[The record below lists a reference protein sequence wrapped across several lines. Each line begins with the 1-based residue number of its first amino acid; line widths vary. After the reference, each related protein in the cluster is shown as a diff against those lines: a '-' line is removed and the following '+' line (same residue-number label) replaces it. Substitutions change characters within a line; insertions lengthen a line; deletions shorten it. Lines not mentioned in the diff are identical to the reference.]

1 MSKDFVH
8 LHLHTHYSLL
18 DGAIKIPEL
27 AQKAVEYGYK
37 AVGMTDHGNIFGAV
51 QFYQEMK
58 KVGIKPI
65 IGMEAY
71 FTANRFEKKGEGSD
85 DILSDKNYHLILHAK
100 DKTGFKN
107 LMKLSSL
114 AYTEGFYYKPRID
127 WELLEKYHEG
137 LICQT
142 ACLKGFVP
150 HLLSQGKFD
159 EAYEQAKRLKD
170 IFGDDLYFE
179 IQINGLEE
187 QEIANKGIIELAKK
201 LGVKIVATND
211 SHYLNPEDQ
220 KAHDVIK
227 ALQMKL
233 TLKQL
238 KEKGRA
244 FKVGGLHFT
253 RPEEMYEKFKGYE
266 EALKNTMEIAE
277 KCNVEIETADTR
289 GYLFPKYQ
297 IPGLDRE
304 ATEEEKAQY
313 FEKLA
318 WEGLEKRLS
327 EKKDLP
333 KEKLEEYR
341 ERLKYEIDVI
351 KQMGFP
357 EYFLIV
363 QDFINHAK
371 QNGIPVGPGRGCLFP
386 DADVYLA
393 DGSTVKIKD
402 VKVGQFVIT
411 HRGNILPVINKF
423 VYDIKEVVTKL
434 KVGSEELILTSDH
447 KVWAIQ
453 SEKCTVNSEKQ
464 SDVICKP
471 TCGRYCSTK
480 PYLKYSLKWIEAGKL
495 KAGDFVVFPR
505 VKSKEKEIIF
515 DLLDFVKDK
524 SYLKADDKYIWY
536 EGRTSKKIPRFI
548 AFDKSLAKL
557 LGYYISEG
565 WSRLGYR
572 ENAVGFGFHKDE
584 IEYAKEVQKLLKEI
598 FHLDSKIFFHKTRK
612 SIQVVGYSRIV
623 AEFLSALAGKG
634 ANNKKIHPII
644 VEFGKDEYV
653 KTLIA
658 YMFRV
663 DGHNGRENKTV
674 SIKYSTI
681 SYTLATQLKF
691 LLARFGYYAS
701 IHKRQSKKKN
711 WNTEY
716 SVKLS
721 GKQLLNWNKDF
732 KEFQIYIPEQKF
744 FRNDSFFVDEEYIY
758 VKIKSVEKK
767 LYKGKVY
774 DISVP
779 FDTSFVSNGFAV
791 HNSAAGSLVAYT
803 LGITDV
809 DPLQHGLI
817 FERFLNPDRI
827 SMPDIDVDF
836 CMENRP
842 KIIEY
847 VKQKYGEES
856 VAQIIT
862 YNFMK
867 SKMVIRDVARVLGFS
882 YSEADKIAKM
892 ILPGPVQGS
901 TLTIEENL
909 EANPEFRKLYET
921 DERVRELIDLAK
933 KLEGMARHTGIH
945 AAGVVI
951 APGPLDEYVPVYVD
965 KDGTKA
971 TQFDMVTLEMLG
983 LVKMDFLG
991 LKTLTELD
999 YMKKL
1004 IKERHGKEIDFLKL
1018 PIDDKNVYKL
1028 LQSGKTTGVFQLESK
1043 GMQNLLTRLKPDK
1056 FDEIIAILAL
1066 FRPGPL
1072 MSGMV
1077 DDFIDRKHGRKPVE
1091 YPFEE
1096 VKEILEE
1103 TYGLCLTGDTLI
1115 TMADGSKKT
1124 IKEIVDN
1131 NLVGEEVLTLDL
1143 KTNRLVKGTITH
1155 CFDNGVKDVYKIT
1168 LQNGLEIE
1176 ATADHKF
1183 LTPFGWKEVKD
1194 LQLDKD
1200 LLAIPVNIPKVKTF
1214 CSENGI
1220 SQREFSRKTGVQR
1233 SNLFL
1238 SNHNFVKTKVVEKI
1252 AEYTYDE
1259 ELLKL
1264 LDGDIG
1270 FLPIKN
1276 IEYTGKKHVYD
1287 IEVKG
1292 THNFIANDIIS
1303 HNCIYQEQIMFMANI
1318 LSGFTMAEADTLRK
1332 AIGKKKADVMAKMKD
1347 RFINGA
1353 VERGFSKEKITKLWE
1368 DIEKFASYS
1377 FNKSHSTAYAYLT
1390 YWTAYIKTYYLEEFF
1405 AVKLSTEGNDDK
1417 FLNLL
1422 LDMEDFGIKLLPP
1435 DVNKS
1440 KAEFSIEDKGK
1451 IRFGLARIKNVGEQ
1465 SAEEIVKERNK
1476 NGLYKDIFDI
1486 AERLDSKKLN
1496 KRVLEALIKAG
1507 AFDFSGVDRGVMLAS
1522 VDKAIS
1528 SGQKA
1533 REQKTSGQN
1542 SLFGLMET
1550 HVEPVAVYEKAEPL
1564 PEKTKL
1570 EYEKEVLGFYIS
1582 GHPLKA
1588 YEKELKGYVVKI
1600 NKLLDRKSGDRVRI
1614 AGVISS
1620 IKRKKTRSGNTMAIL
1635 NIQDET
1641 GFIDVRAFTDKME
1654 DTSFLEENRLVIVEG
1669 TLEINEEQETVS
1681 MNASDIQPI
1690 ESINRQVRAV
1700 RFRLPKEKAI
1710 NGVAVK
1716 LKEICEKHR
1725 GDKEVIIEVYEKG
1738 KFFAEIAAHS
1748 DFYVDINDDFKQD
1761 ISKILEP
1768 HEYTFE

>member
-58 KVGIKPI
+58 KAGIKPI

-71 FTANRFEKKGEGSD
+71 FTSNRFEKKGEGSD

-150 HLLSQGKFD
+150 HLLAQGKFD
-159 EAYEQAKRLKD
+159 EAYQQAKRLKD
-170 IFGDDLYFE
+170 IFGEDLYFE
-179 IQINGLEE
+179 IQINGLPE
-187 QEIANKGIIELAKK
+187 QEDANKGIIELAKK

-220 KAHDVIK
+220 KAHDIIK

-266 EALKNTMEIAE
+266 EALRNTVEIAE

-289 GYLFPKYQ
+289 GYLFPKYR
-297 IPGLDRE
+297 IPGLNRE

-327 EKKDLP
+327 EKKNLT
-333 KEKLEEYR
+333 KQQIEEYR
-341 ERLKYEIDVI
+341 GRLRYEINVI

-371 QNGIPVGPGRGCLFP
+371 KSGIPVGPGRGCVLP
-386 DADVYLA
+386 DTKVLLS
-393 DGSTVKIKD
+393 DGSQVEVKDI
-402 VKVGQFVIT
+402 KVGQFIIS
-411 HRGNILPVINKF
+411 HNGNILPVINKF
-423 VYDIKEVVTKL
+423 VYDVEEEIVSL
-434 KVGSEELILTSDH
+434 KVGSDTLYLTSDH
-447 KVWAIQ
+447 KIYAVRSERCTVK
-453 SEKCTVNSEKQ
+453 SEKTASV
-464 SDVICKP
+464 CKP
-471 TCGRYCSTK
+471 TCNRYCSTK
-480 PYLKYSLKWIEAGKL
+480 LFERYELEWIEAGKL
-495 KAGDFVVFPR
+495 KAGDFVVYPR
-505 VKSKEKEIIF
+505 VKSKNEEIVF
-515 DLLDFVKDK
+515 DILDFIQDK
-524 SYLKADDKYIWY
+524 KHLRFDEKYIWY
-536 EGRTSKKIPRFI
+536 EIGSNKLQTKKIPRYI
-548 AFDKSLAKL
+548 PFDTDFAKL
-557 LGYYISEG
+557 LGFYISEG
-565 WSRLGYR
+565 WSRLGER
-572 ENAVGFGFHKDE
+572 ESAVGFGFHKNE
-584 IEYAKEVQKLLKEI
+584 IEYAQEVQKLLKRIFEI
-598 FHLDSKIFFHKTRK
+598 DSKIVFHKTRN
-612 SIQVVGYSRIV
+612 SLQVVAYSRV
-623 AEFLSALAGKG
+623 VGEFLSSLCGKG
-634 ANNKKIHPII
+634 ANNKKIPSVII
-644 VEFGKDEYV
+644 EKGKDEYV
-653 KTLIA
+653 KILIA
-658 YMFRV
+658 YLFKG
-663 DGHNGRENKTV
+663 DGHNGKSNKTI
-674 SIKYSTI
+674 SIKYSST
-681 SYTLATQLKF
+681 SYTLASQIKF

-701 IHKRQSKKKN
+701 IHTRKKQKSN
-711 WNTEY
+711 WHDEY

-721 GKQLLNWNKDF
+721 GKQLLNWNDDFKDF
-732 KEFQIYIPEQKF
+732 PIHIPEQRF
-744 FRNDSFFVDEEYIY
+744 FRNDSFYVDEKYIY
-758 VKIKSVEKK
+758 IKIKETRKHK
-767 LYKGKVY
+767 YKGKVY
-774 DISVP
+774 DITVP
-779 FDTSFVSNGFAV
+779 SDTSYVANNFAI

-847 VKQKYGEES
+847 VKQKYGEQS

-882 YSEADKIAKM
+882 YAEADKIAKM

-921 DERVRELIDLAK
+921 DERVKELIDLAK

-971 TQFDMVTLEMLG
+971 TQFDMNTLEMLG

-1004 IKERHGKEIDFLKL
+1004 VKERHGVDIDFLKL
-1018 PIDDKNVYKL
+1018 PIDDPNVYRL

-1096 VKEILEE
+1096 VKDILEE
-1103 TYGLCLTGDTLI
+1103 TYG
-1115 TMADGSKKT
+1115 
-1124 IKEIVDN
+1124 
-1131 NLVGEEVLTLDL
+1131 
-1143 KTNRLVKGTITH
+1143 
-1155 CFDNGVKDVYKIT
+1155 
-1168 LQNGLEIE
+1168 
-1176 ATADHKF
+1176 
-1183 LTPFGWKEVKD
+1183 
-1194 LQLDKD
+1194 
-1200 LLAIPVNIPKVKTF
+1200 
-1214 CSENGI
+1214 
-1220 SQREFSRKTGVQR
+1220 
-1233 SNLFL
+1233 
-1238 SNHNFVKTKVVEKI
+1238 
-1252 AEYTYDE
+1252 
-1259 ELLKL
+1259 
-1264 LDGDIG
+1264 
-1270 FLPIKN
+1270 
-1276 IEYTGKKHVYD
+1276 
-1287 IEVKG
+1287 
-1292 THNFIANDIIS
+1292 IIS
-1303 HNCIYQEQIMFMANI
+1303 YQEQIMFIANR
-1318 LSGFTMAEADTLRK
+1318 LAGFTMAEADTLRK
-1332 AIGKKKADVMAKMKD
+1332 AIGKKKADLMAKMKD
-1347 RFINGA
+1347 RFISGA
-1353 VERGFSKEKITKLWE
+1353 VERGFDKQKIIKLWE

-1390 YWTAYIKTYYLEEFF
+1390 YWTAYIKTYYPEEFF

-1422 LDMEDFGIKLLPP
+1422 LDMEDFGIELLPP
-1435 DVNKS
+1435 DVNRS
-1440 KAEFSIEDKGK
+1440 KAQFSIEEKGK

-1465 SAEEIVKERNK
+1465 SAKDIVTEREK
-1476 NGLYKDIFDI
+1476 NGQYRDIFDI

-1507 AFDFSGVDRGVMLAS
+1507 AFDFSGVDRGIMLAS
-1522 VDKAIS
+1522 ADKALS

-1533 REQKTSGQN
+1533 REQKASGQN
-1542 SLFGLMET
+1542 SLLGLIEAT
-1550 HVEPVAVYEKAEPL
+1550 GTQPVVSYEKAKPL
-1564 PEKTKL
+1564 PEKEKL
-1570 EYEKEVLGFYIS
+1570 SFEKEVLGFYIS
-1582 GHPLKA
+1582 GHPLRA
-1588 YEKELKGYVVKI
+1588 YEKELKGYTTKI
-1600 NKLLDRKSGDRVRI
+1600 NRLIERKTGDRVRI
-1614 AGVISS
+1614 AGVISDM
-1620 IKRKKTRSGNTMAIL
+1620 KRKKTRSGSTMAIL
-1635 NIQDET
+1635 TVQDET
-1641 GFIDVRAFTDKME
+1641 GIIDVRAFTDKME
-1654 DTSFLEENRLVIVEG
+1654 DSSFLEENRIVVIEG
-1669 TLEINEEQETVS
+1669 TVEINEEQERVS
-1681 MNASDIQPI
+1681 MNALDITPI
-1690 ESINRQVRAV
+1690 ENINRHVNTV
-1700 RFRLPKEKAI
+1700 RFILSKEKAL
-1710 NGVAVK
+1710 NGIATRI
-1716 LKEICEKHR
+1716 KEICEKYR
-1725 GDKEVIIEVYEKG
+1725 GDKDVIIEIYEPG
-1738 KFFAEIAAHS
+1738 KFRCEIAANSSYSVSIS
-1748 DFYVDINDDFKQD
+1748 DEFKQE
-1761 ISKILEP
+1761 ISKILSPEEF
-1768 HEYTFE
+1768 HFE

>member
-18 DGAIKIPEL
+18 DGAIKIPDL
-27 AQKAVEYGYK
+27 AKKAVEYGYK

-58 KVGIKPI
+58 KAGIKPI

-71 FTANRFEKKGEGSD
+71 FTSNRFEKKGKGSD
-85 DILSDKNYHLILHAK
+85 DILSDRNYHLILHAK

-150 HLLSQGKFD
+150 QLLSQGKFD
-159 EAYEQAKRLKD
+159 EAYQQAKRLKD

-179 IQINGLEE
+179 IQINGLPE
-187 QEIANKGIIELAKK
+187 QEEANKGILELGEK

-220 KAHDVIK
+220 KAHDIIK

-253 RPEEMYEKFKGYE
+253 TPEEMYEKFKGYE
-266 EALKNTMEIAE
+266 FALKNTVEIAE
-277 KCNVEIETADTR
+277 KCNVEIETAETR
-289 GYLFPKYQ
+289 GYLFPKFH

-327 EKKDLP
+327 EKKNLS
-333 KEKLEEYR
+333 KQQLNSYR
-341 ERLKYEIDVI
+341 ERLKYEINVI

-371 QNGIPVGPGRGCLFP
+371 KSGIPVGPGRGCVLP
-386 DADVYLA
+386 DTKVLLS
-393 DGSTVKIKD
+393 DGSTVEIKD
-402 VKVGQFVIT
+402 IKIGSFVISHT
-411 HRGNILPVINKF
+411 GKVLPVINKF
-423 VYDIKEVVTKL
+423 VYDVEEEIINL
-434 KVGSEELILTSDH
+434 KVGTDNLYLTSDH

-453 SEKCTVNSEKQ
+453 SEKCTVNNEKIA
-464 SDVICKP
+464 SVICKP
-471 TCGRYCSTK
+471 SCVRYCSTK
-480 PYLKYSLKWIEAGKL
+480 PFESYQLKWIEAGKL
-495 KAGDFVVFPR
+495 KAGDFVVYPR
-505 VKSKEKEIIF
+505 VRSKNREIIF
-515 DLLDFVKDK
+515 DILDFVEKK
-524 SYLKADDKYIWY
+524 EYLRFDDKYVWY
-536 EGRTSKKIPRFI
+536 EIGSNKLKTKKIPRYI
-548 AFDKSLAKL
+548 PFDKDFAKL

-565 WSRLGYR
+565 WSRLGER

-584 IEYAKEVQKLLKEI
+584 RDYAKEVQKLLKRVFEI
-598 FHLDSKIFFHKTRK
+598 DSTIINHKTRN
-612 SIQVVGYSRIV
+612 SLQVIAYSRLV
-623 AEFLSALAGKG
+623 GEFLSSLCCKG
-634 ANNKKIHPII
+634 ANNKRVPFEI
-644 VEFGKDEYV
+644 VENGKDELV
-653 KTLIA
+653 KLLIA
-658 YMFRV
+658 YMFRG
-663 DGHNGRENKTV
+663 DGYNGRSNKTV
-674 SIKYSTI
+674 SIKYSTT
-681 SYTLATQLKF
+681 SYTLASQLKF
-691 LLARFGYYAS
+691 LLARFGYHAS
-701 IHKRQSKKKN
+701 IHKRKKPIEN
-711 WNTEY
+711 WHEEY

-721 GKQLLNWNKDF
+721 GKQLLNWNNDF
-732 KEFQIYIPEQKF
+732 PDFRIKIPAQKF
-744 FRNDSFFVDEEYIY
+744 FRNDSFYTDEDYIY
-758 VKIKSVEKK
+758 IKIKEVKK
-767 LYKGKVY
+767 IQYKGKVY
-774 DISVP
+774 DITVP
-779 FDTSFVSNGFAV
+779 VDTSYVANNIAI

-836 CMENRP
+836 CMENRG
-842 KIIEY
+842 KIIDY
-847 VKQKYGEES
+847 VKNKYGEES

-867 SKMVIRDVARVLGFS
+867 SKMVLRDVARVLGFS
-882 YSEADKIAKM
+882 YSEADRIAKM
-892 ILPGPVQGS
+892 ILPGPIQGS

-921 DERVRELIDLAK
+921 DQRIKELIDLAK

-971 TQFDMVTLEMLG
+971 TQFDMNTLEMLG

-1004 IKERHGKEIDFLKL
+1004 VKERHGKDIDFLKL

-1043 GMQNLLTRLKPDK
+1043 GMQNLLTRLKPNK

-1096 VKEILEE
+1096 VREILEE
-1103 TYGLCLTGDTLI
+1103 TYGL
-1115 TMADGSKKT
+1115 
-1124 IKEIVDN
+1124 
-1131 NLVGEEVLTLDL
+1131 
-1143 KTNRLVKGTITH
+1143 
-1155 CFDNGVKDVYKIT
+1155 
-1168 LQNGLEIE
+1168 
-1176 ATADHKF
+1176 
-1183 LTPFGWKEVKD
+1183 
-1194 LQLDKD
+1194 
-1200 LLAIPVNIPKVKTF
+1200 
-1214 CSENGI
+1214 
-1220 SQREFSRKTGVQR
+1220 
-1233 SNLFL
+1233 
-1238 SNHNFVKTKVVEKI
+1238 VV
-1252 AEYTYDE
+1252 
-1259 ELLKL
+1259 
-1264 LDGDIG
+1264 
-1270 FLPIKN
+1270 
-1276 IEYTGKKHVYD
+1276 
-1287 IEVKG
+1287 
-1292 THNFIANDIIS
+1292 
-1303 HNCIYQEQIMFMANI
+1303 YQEQIMFIANI
-1318 LSGFTMAEADTLRK
+1318 LSGFSMAEADTLRK

-1347 RFINGA
+1347 RFISGA
-1353 VERGFSKEKITKLWE
+1353 VERGFDKQKVQKLWD

-1390 YWTAYIKTYYLEEFF
+1390 YWTAYIKTYYPEEFF

-1422 LDMEDFGIKLLPP
+1422 LDMEDFGIQLLPP
-1435 DVNKS
+1435 DVNRS
-1440 KAEFSIEDKGK
+1440 KAQFSIEEKGK
-1451 IRFGLARIKNVGEQ
+1451 IRFGLSRIKNVGDQ
-1465 SAEEIVKERNK
+1465 SAKDIVLERERN
-1476 NGLYKDIFDI
+1476 GEFKDIFDI

-1507 AFDFSGVDRGVMLAS
+1507 AFDFSGVDRGVMLAT
-1522 VDKAIS
+1522 VDKALS
-1528 SGQKA
+1528 AGQKS
-1533 REQKTSGQN
+1533 REQKASGQN
-1542 SLFGLMET
+1542 SLLGLLENQD
-1550 HVEPVAVYEKAEPL
+1550 VRPLVGYEKTEQI
-1564 PEKTKL
+1564 PEKKKL
-1570 EYEKEVLGFYIS
+1570 DFEKEVLGFYLS

-1588 YEKELKGYVVKI
+1588 YEKELKNYVTKI
-1600 NKLLDRKSGDRVRI
+1600 NKLIERKSGTKVRI
-1614 AGVISS
+1614 AGVISD
-1620 IKRKKTRSGNTMAIL
+1620 IKRKKTRSGSTMAIL
-1635 NIQDET
+1635 TVQDET
-1641 GFIDVRAFTDKME
+1641 GIIDVRAFLDKME
-1654 DTSFLEENRLVIVEG
+1654 DSSFLSEDRIVVIEG
-1669 TLEINEEQETVS
+1669 SLEISEDQERVS
-1681 MNASDIQPI
+1681 MNANEITPI
-1690 ESINRQVRAV
+1690 ETINKNVNAV
-1700 RFRLPKEKAI
+1700 RFILTKDKAM
-1710 NGVAVK
+1710 NGVAQK
-1716 LKEICEKHR
+1716 IKELCQKHR
-1725 GDKEVIIEVYEKG
+1725 GEKDVIIEIYEPG
-1738 KFFAEIAAHS
+1738 KFRCEIAAS
-1748 DFYVDINDDFKQD
+1748 SSYSVNITDDFKQE
-1761 ISKILEP
+1761 ISKILLPEEF
-1768 HEYTFE
+1768 HFE

>member
-1 MSKDFVH
+1 MPAQQNEVRKMSKDFVH

-18 DGAIKIPEL
+18 DGAIKIPDL

-71 FTANRFEKKGEGSD
+71 FTSNRFEKKGKGSD
-85 DILSDKNYHLILHAK
+85 DILSDRNYHLILHAK

-150 HLLSQGKFD
+150 QLLSQGKFD

-179 IQINGLEE
+179 IQINGLPE
-187 QEIANKGIIELAKK
+187 QEEANKGIIKLAEK

-220 KAHDVIK
+220 KAHDIIK

-253 RPEEMYEKFKGYE
+253 TPEEMYQKFKGYE
-266 EALKNTMEIAE
+266 FALKNTVEIAE
-277 KCNVEIETADTR
+277 KCNVEIETAETR
-289 GYLFPKYQ
+289 GYLFPKFQ

-304 ATEEEKAQY
+304 ATEEEKAKY

-327 EKKDLP
+327 EKKNLS
-333 KEKLEEYR
+333 KQELNNYR

-371 QNGIPVGPGRGCLFP
+371 KSGIPVGPGRG
-386 DADVYLA
+386 
-393 DGSTVKIKD
+393 
-402 VKVGQFVIT
+402 
-411 HRGNILPVINKF
+411 
-423 VYDIKEVVTKL
+423 
-434 KVGSEELILTSDH
+434 
-447 KVWAIQ
+447 
-453 SEKCTVNSEKQ
+453 
-464 SDVICKP
+464 
-471 TCGRYCSTK
+471 
-480 PYLKYSLKWIEAGKL
+480 
-495 KAGDFVVFPR
+495 
-505 VKSKEKEIIF
+505 
-515 DLLDFVKDK
+515 
-524 SYLKADDKYIWY
+524 
-536 EGRTSKKIPRFI
+536 
-548 AFDKSLAKL
+548 
-557 LGYYISEG
+557 
-565 WSRLGYR
+565 
-572 ENAVGFGFHKDE
+572 
-584 IEYAKEVQKLLKEI
+584 
-598 FHLDSKIFFHKTRK
+598 
-612 SIQVVGYSRIV
+612 
-623 AEFLSALAGKG
+623 
-634 ANNKKIHPII
+634 
-644 VEFGKDEYV
+644 
-653 KTLIA
+653 
-658 YMFRV
+658 
-663 DGHNGRENKTV
+663 
-674 SIKYSTI
+674 
-681 SYTLATQLKF
+681 
-691 LLARFGYYAS
+691 
-701 IHKRQSKKKN
+701 
-711 WNTEY
+711 
-716 SVKLS
+716 
-721 GKQLLNWNKDF
+721 
-732 KEFQIYIPEQKF
+732 
-744 FRNDSFFVDEEYIY
+744 
-758 VKIKSVEKK
+758 
-767 LYKGKVY
+767 
-774 DISVP
+774 
-779 FDTSFVSNGFAV
+779 
-791 HNSAAGSLVAYT
+791 SAAGSLVAYT

-842 KIIEY
+842 KVIEY
-847 VKQKYGEES
+847 VKNKYGENA

-867 SKMVIRDVARVLGFS
+867 SKMVLRDVARVLGFS

-901 TLTIEENL
+901 TLSIEENL

-921 DERVRELIDLAK
+921 DQRVKELIDLAK

-951 APGPLDEYVPVYVD
+951 APGALDDYVPVYVD

-971 TQFDMVTLEMLG
+971 TQFDMNTLEMLG

-999 YMKKL
+999 YMRKL
-1004 IKERHGKEIDFLKL
+1004 VRERHGKDIDFLKL

-1043 GMQNLLTRLKPDK
+1043 GMQNLLTRLKPTK

-1096 VKEILEE
+1096 VREILEE
-1103 TYGLCLTGDTLI
+1103 TYGL
-1115 TMADGSKKT
+1115 
-1124 IKEIVDN
+1124 V
-1131 NLVGEEVLTLDL
+1131 
-1143 KTNRLVKGTITH
+1143 
-1155 CFDNGVKDVYKIT
+1155 
-1168 LQNGLEIE
+1168 
-1176 ATADHKF
+1176 
-1183 LTPFGWKEVKD
+1183 
-1194 LQLDKD
+1194 
-1200 LLAIPVNIPKVKTF
+1200 
-1214 CSENGI
+1214 
-1220 SQREFSRKTGVQR
+1220 
-1233 SNLFL
+1233 
-1238 SNHNFVKTKVVEKI
+1238 
-1252 AEYTYDE
+1252 
-1259 ELLKL
+1259 
-1264 LDGDIG
+1264 
-1270 FLPIKN
+1270 
-1276 IEYTGKKHVYD
+1276 
-1287 IEVKG
+1287 
-1292 THNFIANDIIS
+1292 
-1303 HNCIYQEQIMFMANI
+1303 IYQEQIMFIANI
-1318 LSGFTMAEADTLRK
+1318 LSGFSMAEADTLRK

-1347 RFINGA
+1347 RFISGA
-1353 VERGFSKEKITKLWE
+1353 VKRGFDRQKVQKLWD

-1390 YWTAYIKTYYLEEFF
+1390 YWTAYIKTYYPEEFF

-1422 LDMEDFGIKLLPP
+1422 LDMEDFGIELLPP
-1435 DVNKS
+1435 DVNRS

-1451 IRFGLARIKNVGEQ
+1451 IRFGLARIKNVGDQ
-1465 SAEEIVKERNK
+1465 SAKDIVSEREK
-1476 NGLYKDIFDI
+1476 NGNFRDIFDI

-1507 AFDFSGVDRGVMLAS
+1507 AFDFSGVDRGIMLAT
-1522 VDKAIS
+1522 VDKALS
-1528 SGQKA
+1528 AGQKS
-1533 REQKTSGQN
+1533 REHRALGQN
-1542 SLFGLMET
+1542 SLLGLLENKDMK
-1550 HVEPVAVYEKAEPL
+1550 PVVGYEKAEVL
-1564 PEKTKL
+1564 PEKKKL
-1570 EYEKEVLGFYIS
+1570 DFEKEVLGFYLS

-1588 YEKELKGYVVKI
+1588 YEKELRNYVTKI
-1600 NKLLDRKSGDRVRI
+1600 NKLIEKKTGDKVRI
-1614 AGVISS
+1614 AGVISD
-1620 IKRKKTRSGNTMAIL
+1620 IKRKKTRSGSTMAVL
-1635 NIQDET
+1635 TVQDET
-1641 GFIDVRAFTDKME
+1641 GIIDVRAFTDKME
-1654 DTSFLEENRLVIVEG
+1654 DSSFLTEDKIVIIEG
-1669 TLEINEEQETVS
+1669 TLEINEEQERVS
-1681 MNASDIQPI
+1681 MNATDITPI
-1690 ESINRQVRAV
+1690 EAVNKNVNAV
-1700 RFRLPKEKAI
+1700 RFILTKEKAL
-1710 NGVAVK
+1710 NGVAQK
-1716 LKEICEKHR
+1716 IKELCQKHKGEK
-1725 GDKEVIIEVYEKG
+1725 DVIIEIYEPG
-1738 KFFAEIAAHS
+1738 RFRCEIAAS
-1748 DFYVDINDDFKQD
+1748 SSYSVAITDEFKQE
-1761 ISKILEP
+1761 ISKILSPEEF
-1768 HEYTFE
+1768 HFE

>member
-1 MSKDFVH
+1 MSRDFVH

-71 FTANRFEKKGEGSD
+71 FTSNRFEKKGEGSD

-127 WELLEKYHEG
+127 WELLERYHEG

-150 HLLSQGKFD
+150 HLLAQGKFD
-159 EAYEQAKRLKD
+159 EAYQQAKRLKD
-170 IFGDDLYFE
+170 IFGEDLYFE
-179 IQINGLEE
+179 IQINGLPE
-187 QEIANKGIIELAKK
+187 QEEANKGIIELAKK

-266 EALKNTMEIAE
+266 EALKNTVEIAE

-297 IPGLDRE
+297 IPGLERE
-304 ATEEEKAQY
+304 ATQEEKAEY

-327 EKKDLP
+327 EKKELS
-333 KEKLEEYR
+333 KKQIEEYK
-341 ERLKYEIDVI
+341 ERLRYEIDVI

-371 QNGIPVGPGRGCLFP
+371 KNGIPVGPGRG
-386 DADVYLA
+386 
-393 DGSTVKIKD
+393 
-402 VKVGQFVIT
+402 
-411 HRGNILPVINKF
+411 
-423 VYDIKEVVTKL
+423 
-434 KVGSEELILTSDH
+434 
-447 KVWAIQ
+447 
-453 SEKCTVNSEKQ
+453 
-464 SDVICKP
+464 
-471 TCGRYCSTK
+471 
-480 PYLKYSLKWIEAGKL
+480 
-495 KAGDFVVFPR
+495 
-505 VKSKEKEIIF
+505 
-515 DLLDFVKDK
+515 
-524 SYLKADDKYIWY
+524 
-536 EGRTSKKIPRFI
+536 
-548 AFDKSLAKL
+548 
-557 LGYYISEG
+557 
-565 WSRLGYR
+565 
-572 ENAVGFGFHKDE
+572 
-584 IEYAKEVQKLLKEI
+584 
-598 FHLDSKIFFHKTRK
+598 
-612 SIQVVGYSRIV
+612 
-623 AEFLSALAGKG
+623 
-634 ANNKKIHPII
+634 
-644 VEFGKDEYV
+644 
-653 KTLIA
+653 
-658 YMFRV
+658 
-663 DGHNGRENKTV
+663 
-674 SIKYSTI
+674 
-681 SYTLATQLKF
+681 
-691 LLARFGYYAS
+691 
-701 IHKRQSKKKN
+701 
-711 WNTEY
+711 
-716 SVKLS
+716 
-721 GKQLLNWNKDF
+721 
-732 KEFQIYIPEQKF
+732 
-744 FRNDSFFVDEEYIY
+744 
-758 VKIKSVEKK
+758 
-767 LYKGKVY
+767 
-774 DISVP
+774 
-779 FDTSFVSNGFAV
+779 
-791 HNSAAGSLVAYT
+791 SAAGSLVAYT

-847 VKQKYGEES
+847 VKEKYGEQS

-882 YSEADKIAKM
+882 YAEADKIAKM

-901 TLTIEENL
+901 TLSIEENL

-921 DERVRELIDLAK
+921 DDRVRELIELAK

-971 TQFDMVTLEMLG
+971 TQFDMNTLEMLG

-1004 IKERHGKEIDFLKL
+1004 VKERHGVDIDFLKL
-1018 PIDDKNVYKL
+1018 PIDDPNVYRL

-1056 FDEIIAILAL
+1056 FDEVIAILAL

-1096 VKEILEE
+1096 VKDILEE
-1103 TYGLCLTGDTLI
+1103 TYGLCLTGDTLV
-1115 TMADGSKKT
+1115 TLSDGSKKT
-1124 IKEIVDN
+1124 IKEIVDK
-1131 NLVGEEVLTLDL
+1131 NLIGTEVLTVDI
-1143 KTNRLVKGTITH
+1143 KTNKIIKSKISH
-1155 CFDNGVKDVYKIT
+1155 CFDNGIKDVYKIT
-1168 LQNGLEIE
+1168 LSNGLEIK
-1176 ATADHKF
+1176 ATSDHKF
-1183 LTPFGWKEVKD
+1183 LTPFGWKKVKD
-1194 LQLDKD
+1194 LSLNKD
-1200 LLAIPVNIPKVKTF
+1200 LLAIPINIDIEGKAYNENKLRVLAYLLADGHLGKSGICFVNKDKDLIEKFRRSVLSAFDNVKFSKYKRERNVWNVYVISEKRTSYNSNQLINWFKKLDLFHKNSEEKFIPDFIFTLNKESIAKFLAYYWDCDGYIGEKLCHIKTISKKLAYGLYSLLLRLGIKANIYKSIYGGKTAYQVTVYDLERFKKDILPYMTSSKKDRKIHSSKGNTYYSKKIVYEKVKTY
-1214 CSENGI
+1214 CEENNV
-1220 SQREFSRKTGVQR
+1220 SQRKFSEKTGVQR
-1233 SNLFL
+1233 NNFFSNAKEFISSQVL
-1238 SNHNFVKTKVVEKI
+1238 EKI
-1252 AEYTYDE
+1252 APVIEDE
-1259 ELLKL
+1259 DIFRL

-1270 FLPIKN
+1270 FIPIKN
-1276 IEYTGKKHVYD
+1276 IEYIGKEHVYD
-1287 IEVKG
+1287 IEVEG

-1303 HNCIYQEQIMFMANI
+1303 HNCIYQEQIMFIANI

-1347 RFINGA
+1347 RFISGA
-1353 VERGFSKEKITKLWE
+1353 VERGFDKNKIQKLWD

-1390 YWTAYIKTYYLEEFF
+1390 YWTAYIKTYYPEEFF

-1422 LDMEDFGIKLLPP
+1422 LDMEDFGIQLLPP
-1435 DVNKS
+1435 DVNRS
-1440 KAEFSIEDKGK
+1440 KAQFSIEEKGK
-1451 IRFGLARIKNVGEQ
+1451 IRFGLARIKNVGDQ
-1465 SAEEIVKERNK
+1465 SARDIVIEREK
-1476 NGLYKDIFDI
+1476 NGLYRDIFDI

-1522 VDKAIS
+1522 VDKALS

-1533 REQKTSGQN
+1533 REQKASGQN
-1542 SLFGLMET
+1542 SLLGLIET
-1550 HVEPVAVYEKAEPL
+1550 TDTQPVISYEKAEPL
-1564 PEKTKL
+1564 SEKKKL
-1570 EYEKEVLGFYIS
+1570 DFEKEVLGFYIS
-1582 GHPLKA
+1582 GHPLRA
-1588 YEKELKGYVVKI
+1588 YEKELKGYTTKI
-1600 NKLLDRKSGDRVRI
+1600 NRLIERKTGDKVRI
-1614 AGVISS
+1614 AGVIADV
-1620 IKRKKTRSGNTMAIL
+1620 KKKKTRSGSTMAIL
-1635 NIQDET
+1635 TVQDET
-1641 GFIDVRAFTDKME
+1641 GIIDVRAFIDRME
-1654 DTSFLEENRLVIVEG
+1654 DTSFLEENRIVVIEG
-1669 TLEINEEQETVS
+1669 SIEINEEQERVS
-1681 MNASDIQPI
+1681 MNASEITPI
-1690 ESINRQVRAV
+1690 ENINKQVNAV
-1700 RFRLPKEKAI
+1700 RFILSKEKAL
-1710 NGVAVK
+1710 NGVATK
-1716 LKEICEKHR
+1716 IKEICEKYR
-1725 GDKEVIIEVYEKG
+1725 GDKDVIIEIYEPG
-1738 KFFAEIAAHS
+1738 QFRCEIAANS
-1748 DFYVDINDDFKQD
+1748 SYSVSISDDFKQE
-1761 ISKILEP
+1761 ISKILSPEEF
-1768 HEYTFE
+1768 HFE

>member
-1 MSKDFVH
+1 MPKDFVH

-18 DGAIKIPEL
+18 DGAIKIPDL
-27 AQKAVEYGYK
+27 AKKAVEYGYK

-71 FTANRFEKKGEGSD
+71 FTSNRFEKQGKGSD
-85 DILSDKNYHLILHAK
+85 DILSDRNYHLILHAK

-142 ACLKGFVP
+142 ACLKGFIP
-150 HLLSQGKFD
+150 QLLSKGKFD

-179 IQINGLEE
+179 IQINGLPE
-187 QEIANKGIIELAKK
+187 QEEANKGIIKLAEK

-220 KAHDVIK
+220 KAHDIIK

-238 KEKGRA
+238 KEKGKA

-253 RPEEMYEKFKGYE
+253 TPEEMYKKFKGYE
-266 EALKNTMEIAE
+266 FALKNTVEIAE
-277 KCNVEIETADTR
+277 KCNVEIETAETR
-289 GYLFPKYQ
+289 GYLFPKFQ
-297 IPGLDRE
+297 IPGLGRE
-304 ATEEEKAQY
+304 ATEEEKARY

-327 EKKDLP
+327 EKKNLS
-333 KEKLEEYR
+333 KQQLNNYK

-371 QNGIPVGPGRGCLFP
+371 KSGISVGPGRG
-386 DADVYLA
+386 
-393 DGSTVKIKD
+393 
-402 VKVGQFVIT
+402 
-411 HRGNILPVINKF
+411 
-423 VYDIKEVVTKL
+423 
-434 KVGSEELILTSDH
+434 
-447 KVWAIQ
+447 
-453 SEKCTVNSEKQ
+453 
-464 SDVICKP
+464 
-471 TCGRYCSTK
+471 
-480 PYLKYSLKWIEAGKL
+480 
-495 KAGDFVVFPR
+495 
-505 VKSKEKEIIF
+505 
-515 DLLDFVKDK
+515 
-524 SYLKADDKYIWY
+524 
-536 EGRTSKKIPRFI
+536 
-548 AFDKSLAKL
+548 
-557 LGYYISEG
+557 
-565 WSRLGYR
+565 
-572 ENAVGFGFHKDE
+572 
-584 IEYAKEVQKLLKEI
+584 
-598 FHLDSKIFFHKTRK
+598 
-612 SIQVVGYSRIV
+612 
-623 AEFLSALAGKG
+623 
-634 ANNKKIHPII
+634 
-644 VEFGKDEYV
+644 
-653 KTLIA
+653 
-658 YMFRV
+658 
-663 DGHNGRENKTV
+663 
-674 SIKYSTI
+674 
-681 SYTLATQLKF
+681 
-691 LLARFGYYAS
+691 
-701 IHKRQSKKKN
+701 
-711 WNTEY
+711 
-716 SVKLS
+716 
-721 GKQLLNWNKDF
+721 
-732 KEFQIYIPEQKF
+732 
-744 FRNDSFFVDEEYIY
+744 
-758 VKIKSVEKK
+758 
-767 LYKGKVY
+767 
-774 DISVP
+774 
-779 FDTSFVSNGFAV
+779 
-791 HNSAAGSLVAYT
+791 SAAGSLVAYT

-836 CMENRP
+836 CMENRG
-842 KIIEY
+842 KIIDY
-847 VKQKYGEES
+847 VKKKYGEGS

-867 SKMVIRDVARVLGFS
+867 SKMVLRDVARVLGFS

-909 EANPEFRKLYET
+909 EANPEFRKLYEN
-921 DERVRELIDLAK
+921 DQRVKELIDLAK

-971 TQFDMVTLEMLG
+971 TQFDMNTLEMLG

-999 YMKKL
+999 YMRKL
-1004 IKERHGKEIDFLKL
+1004 VKERHGRDIDFLKL

-1028 LQSGKTTGVFQLESK
+1028 LQTGKTTGVFQLESK
-1043 GMQNLLTRLKPDK
+1043 GMQNLLTRLKPSK

-1103 TYGLCLTGDTLI
+1103 TYGLCLTGDTFV
-1115 TMADGSKKT
+1115 TMADGTKKT
-1124 IKEIVDN
+1124 IKEIVDK
-1131 NLVGEEVLTLDL
+1131 NLVGKEILTLDT
-1143 KTNRLVKGTITH
+1143 KTNKFTKGKITY
-1155 CFDNGVKDVYKIT
+1155 CFDNGIKDVYRIT
-1168 LQNGLEIE
+1168 LKNGLEIK
-1176 ATADHKF
+1176 ATPEHKF
-1183 LTPFGWKEVKD
+1183 LTPFGWKELKD
-1194 LQLDKD
+1194 LNIDRD
-1200 LLAIPVNIPKVKTF
+1200 LLAIPTCIEIEGKEYDEDKLRVLAYLLADGYLAKSSIAFVNKDRSLIKQFKKSVLNAFDNVAFKEIKRIRDVWNIYVISKERNTYHSNQLINWLKEIGLFHKKSYEKFIPDFVFSLDKKLIGKFLAYYWDCDGFIGEKFAHIKTISEHLAKGIYSLLLRLGIKAHIYKSAYSDKTAYQITIYDLPNFKKWILPHMTSEKKNRQIIFSKDRCFYPKDALIEKVIEF
-1214 CSENGI
+1214 CDKNNLSR
-1220 SQREFSRKTGVQR
+1220 REFSRISGIQR
-1233 SNLFL
+1233 SNFFNGKH
-1238 SNHNFVKTKVVEKI
+1238 SFVSTKTVEKI
-1252 AEYTYDE
+1252 ASVIEDE
-1259 ELLKL
+1259 ELTTL

-1270 FLPIKN
+1270 FIPIKN
-1276 IEYTGKKHVYD
+1276 IEYIGKEHVYD

-1303 HNCIYQEQIMFMANI
+1303 HNCIYQEQIMFIANI
-1318 LSGFTMAEADTLRK
+1318 LSGFSMAEADTLRK

-1347 RFINGA
+1347 RFITGA
-1353 VERGFSKEKITKLWE
+1353 VKRGFDKQKVQKLWD

-1390 YWTAYIKTYYLEEFF
+1390 YWTAYIKTYYPEEFF

-1422 LDMEDFGIKLLPP
+1422 LDMEDFGIELLPP
-1435 DVNKS
+1435 DVNRS

-1451 IRFGLARIKNVGEQ
+1451 IRFGLARIKNVGDQ
-1465 SAEEIVKERNK
+1465 SAKDIVSEREK
-1476 NGLYKDIFDI
+1476 NGDFRDIFDI
-1486 AERLDSKKLN
+1486 AERLDSKKIN

-1507 AFDFSGVDRGVMLAS
+1507 AFDFSGVDRGIMLAT
-1522 VDKAIS
+1522 VDKALS

-1533 REQKTSGQN
+1533 RERKASGQN
-1542 SLFGLMET
+1542 SLLGLLENKDIN
-1550 HVEPVAVYEKAEPL
+1550 PVVGYEKTEAL
-1564 PEKTKL
+1564 PEKKKL
-1570 EYEKEVLGFYIS
+1570 DFEKEVLGFYLS

-1588 YEKELKGYVVKI
+1588 YEKELKNYVTKI
-1600 NKLLDRKSGDRVRI
+1600 NRLIEKKTGDKVRI
-1614 AGVISS
+1614 AGVISD
-1620 IKRKKTRSGNTMAIL
+1620 IKRKKTRSGTTMAIL
-1635 NIQDET
+1635 TVQDET
-1641 GFIDVRAFTDKME
+1641 GIIDVRAFTDKME
-1654 DTSFLEENRLVIVEG
+1654 DSSFLTEDKIVVIEG
-1669 TLEINEEQETVS
+1669 TLEINEEQERVS
-1681 MNASDIQPI
+1681 MNAVDITPI
-1690 ESINRQVRAV
+1690 EAINKNVNTV
-1700 RFRLPKEKAI
+1700 RFILTKEKAL
-1710 NGVAVK
+1710 NGIAQK
-1716 LKEICEKHR
+1716 IKELCQKHR
-1725 GDKEVIIEVYEKG
+1725 GEKDVIIEIYEPG
-1738 KFFAEIAAHS
+1738 KFRCEIAAS
-1748 DFYVDINDDFKQD
+1748 SSYSVAITDEFKQE
-1761 ISKILEP
+1761 ISKILSPEEF
-1768 HEYTFE
+1768 HFE

>member
-71 FTANRFEKKGEGSD
+71 FTSNRFEKKGEGSD

-127 WELLEKYHEG
+127 WDLLERYHEG

-159 EAYEQAKRLKD
+159 EAYKQAKRLKD
-170 IFGDDLYFE
+170 IFGEDLYFE
-179 IQINGLEE
+179 IQINGLPE
-187 QEIANKGIIELAKK
+187 QEEANKGILKLAKK
-201 LGVKIVATND
+201 LGVKVVATND

-266 EALKNTMEIAE
+266 EALKNTVEIAE
-277 KCNVEIETADTR
+277 KCNVEIETSETR
-289 GYLFPKYQ
+289 GYLFPKYK

-304 ATEEEKAQY
+304 ATDQEKADY

-327 EKKDLP
+327 EKGNLSK
-333 KEKLEEYR
+333 KQIEEYR
-341 ERLKYEIDVI
+341 ERLRYEIDVI

-363 QDFINHAK
+363 QDFINYAK
-371 QNGIPVGPGRGCLFP
+371 KNAIPVGPGRG
-386 DADVYLA
+386 
-393 DGSTVKIKD
+393 
-402 VKVGQFVIT
+402 
-411 HRGNILPVINKF
+411 
-423 VYDIKEVVTKL
+423 
-434 KVGSEELILTSDH
+434 
-447 KVWAIQ
+447 
-453 SEKCTVNSEKQ
+453 
-464 SDVICKP
+464 
-471 TCGRYCSTK
+471 
-480 PYLKYSLKWIEAGKL
+480 
-495 KAGDFVVFPR
+495 
-505 VKSKEKEIIF
+505 
-515 DLLDFVKDK
+515 
-524 SYLKADDKYIWY
+524 
-536 EGRTSKKIPRFI
+536 
-548 AFDKSLAKL
+548 
-557 LGYYISEG
+557 
-565 WSRLGYR
+565 
-572 ENAVGFGFHKDE
+572 
-584 IEYAKEVQKLLKEI
+584 
-598 FHLDSKIFFHKTRK
+598 
-612 SIQVVGYSRIV
+612 
-623 AEFLSALAGKG
+623 
-634 ANNKKIHPII
+634 
-644 VEFGKDEYV
+644 
-653 KTLIA
+653 
-658 YMFRV
+658 
-663 DGHNGRENKTV
+663 
-674 SIKYSTI
+674 
-681 SYTLATQLKF
+681 
-691 LLARFGYYAS
+691 
-701 IHKRQSKKKN
+701 
-711 WNTEY
+711 
-716 SVKLS
+716 
-721 GKQLLNWNKDF
+721 
-732 KEFQIYIPEQKF
+732 
-744 FRNDSFFVDEEYIY
+744 
-758 VKIKSVEKK
+758 
-767 LYKGKVY
+767 
-774 DISVP
+774 
-779 FDTSFVSNGFAV
+779 
-791 HNSAAGSLVAYT
+791 SAAGSLVAYT

-836 CMENRP
+836 CMENRS

-847 VKQKYGEES
+847 VKEKYGEES

-909 EANPEFRKLYET
+909 EVSPEFRKLYET

-951 APGPLDEYVPVYVD
+951 ASGPLDEYVPVYLD

-999 YMKKL
+999 YMKRL
-1004 IKERHGKEIDFLKL
+1004 IKDRHKVDIDFLKL
-1018 PIDDKNVYKL
+1018 PIDDRNVYKL

-1043 GMQNLLTRLKPDK
+1043 GMQDLLTRLKPDK

-1096 VKEILEE
+1096 AKEVLEE
-1103 TYGLCLTGDTLI
+1103 TYG
-1115 TMADGSKKT
+1115 
-1124 IKEIVDN
+1124 IV
-1131 NLVGEEVLTLDL
+1131 V
-1143 KTNRLVKGTITH
+1143 
-1155 CFDNGVKDVYKIT
+1155 
-1168 LQNGLEIE
+1168 
-1176 ATADHKF
+1176 
-1183 LTPFGWKEVKD
+1183 
-1194 LQLDKD
+1194 
-1200 LLAIPVNIPKVKTF
+1200 
-1214 CSENGI
+1214 
-1220 SQREFSRKTGVQR
+1220 
-1233 SNLFL
+1233 
-1238 SNHNFVKTKVVEKI
+1238 
-1252 AEYTYDE
+1252 
-1259 ELLKL
+1259 
-1264 LDGDIG
+1264 
-1270 FLPIKN
+1270 
-1276 IEYTGKKHVYD
+1276 
-1287 IEVKG
+1287 
-1292 THNFIANDIIS
+1292 
-1303 HNCIYQEQIMFMANI
+1303 YQEQVMFLANI

-1353 VERGFSKEKITKLWE
+1353 VERGFDKQKITKLWE

-1390 YWTAYIKTYYLEEFF
+1390 YWTAYIKTYYPEEFF

-1422 LDMEDFGIKLLPP
+1422 IDMESFGIKLLPP
-1435 DVNKS
+1435 DINRS
-1440 KAEFSIEDKGK
+1440 RSNFSIEEKGK
-1451 IRFGLARIKNVGEQ
+1451 IRFGLSRIKNVGEQ
-1465 SAEEIVKERNK
+1465 SAKIIVEERERK
-1476 NGLYKDIFDI
+1476 GDYTDIFDI
-1486 AERLDSKKLN
+1486 AERLDSKALN

-1507 AFDFSGVDRGVMLAS
+1507 AFDFTGVDRGIMLAT
-1522 VDKAIS
+1522 VDKALS
-1528 SGQKA
+1528 AGQRAREKKASGQ
-1533 REQKTSGQN
+1533 SL
-1542 SLFGLMET
+1542 LFGAMPQ
-1550 HVEPVAVYEKAEPL
+1550 VDNGNGFVYENREPIS
-1564 PEKTKL
+1564 EKEKL
-1570 EYEKEVLGFYIS
+1570 NYEKEVLGFYIS
-1582 GHPLKA
+1582 GHPLNA
-1588 YEKELKGYVVKI
+1588 YKKELQGYVVKI
-1600 NKLLDRKSGDRVRI
+1600 NSLPEKKTGDRVRI
-1614 AGVISS
+1614 AGVISD
-1620 IKRKKTRSGNTMAIL
+1620 IKKKKTRSGSTMAVL
-1635 NIQDET
+1635 TVQDET
-1641 GFIDVRAFTDKME
+1641 GILDVRVFTEKME
-1654 DTSFLEENRLVIVEG
+1654 DTSFLEEDRIVIIEG
-1669 TLEINEEQETVS
+1669 NLEISEEQEKIS
-1681 MNASDIQPI
+1681 MNALSVEPI
-1690 ESINRQVRAV
+1690 ESVNKQVRSV
-1700 RFRLPKEKAI
+1700 KFRLPKEKAL
-1710 NGVAVK
+1710 NGVA
-1716 LKEICEKHR
+1716 LKIKNLCEKFK
-1725 GDKEVIIEVYEKG
+1725 GDKEVIIEIFEEG
-1738 KFFAEIAAHS
+1738 KFYCEIAVHS
-1748 DFYVDINDDFKQD
+1748 DFYVDINDSFKQEV
-1761 ISKILEP
+1761 SKILSP
-1768 HEYTFE
+1768 DEYFFE

>member
-1 MSKDFVH
+1 MSRDFVH

-71 FTANRFEKKGEGSD
+71 FTSNRFEKKGKGSE

-142 ACLKGFVP
+142 ACLKGFIP
-150 HLLSQGKFD
+150 HLLARGRFD
-159 EAYEQAKRLKD
+159 EAYQHSKRLKD

-187 QEIANKGIIELAKK
+187 QEEANKGLIELAKK
-201 LGVKIVATND
+201 LGVKLVATND

-227 ALQMKL
+227 ALQMKK

-238 KEKGRA
+238 KEEGKA
-244 FKVGGLHFT
+244 FNVSGLHFT
-253 RPEEMYEKFKGYE
+253 TPEEMYKKFKGFE
-266 EALKNTMEIAE
+266 EALKNTVEIAE
-277 KCNVEIETADTR
+277 KCNVEIDTADTR

-304 ATEEEKAQY
+304 ATEEEKSQY

-318 WEGLEKRLS
+318 WEGLEKRLA
-327 EKKDLP
+327 EKKELSP
-333 KEKLEEYR
+333 EQLNEYR
-341 ERLKYEIDVI
+341 ERLKYEINVI

-371 QNGIPVGPGRGCLFP
+371 QNGIPVGPGRG
-386 DADVYLA
+386 
-393 DGSTVKIKD
+393 
-402 VKVGQFVIT
+402 
-411 HRGNILPVINKF
+411 
-423 VYDIKEVVTKL
+423 
-434 KVGSEELILTSDH
+434 
-447 KVWAIQ
+447 
-453 SEKCTVNSEKQ
+453 
-464 SDVICKP
+464 
-471 TCGRYCSTK
+471 
-480 PYLKYSLKWIEAGKL
+480 
-495 KAGDFVVFPR
+495 
-505 VKSKEKEIIF
+505 
-515 DLLDFVKDK
+515 
-524 SYLKADDKYIWY
+524 
-536 EGRTSKKIPRFI
+536 
-548 AFDKSLAKL
+548 
-557 LGYYISEG
+557 
-565 WSRLGYR
+565 
-572 ENAVGFGFHKDE
+572 
-584 IEYAKEVQKLLKEI
+584 
-598 FHLDSKIFFHKTRK
+598 
-612 SIQVVGYSRIV
+612 
-623 AEFLSALAGKG
+623 
-634 ANNKKIHPII
+634 
-644 VEFGKDEYV
+644 
-653 KTLIA
+653 
-658 YMFRV
+658 
-663 DGHNGRENKTV
+663 
-674 SIKYSTI
+674 
-681 SYTLATQLKF
+681 
-691 LLARFGYYAS
+691 
-701 IHKRQSKKKN
+701 
-711 WNTEY
+711 
-716 SVKLS
+716 
-721 GKQLLNWNKDF
+721 
-732 KEFQIYIPEQKF
+732 
-744 FRNDSFFVDEEYIY
+744 
-758 VKIKSVEKK
+758 
-767 LYKGKVY
+767 
-774 DISVP
+774 
-779 FDTSFVSNGFAV
+779 
-791 HNSAAGSLVAYT
+791 SAAGSLVAYT

-842 KIIEY
+842 RVIEY
-847 VKQKYGEES
+847 VKEKYGEDS

-882 YSEADKIAKM
+882 YAEADKIAKM

-933 KLEGMARHTGIH
+933 KLEGLARHTGIH

-971 TQFDMVTLEMLG
+971 TQFDMVTLENLG

-999 YMKKL
+999 YMRRL
-1004 IKERHGKEIDFLKL
+1004 IKERHGRDIDFLKL
-1018 PIDDKNVYKL
+1018 PIDDENVYRL

-1043 GMQNLLTRLKPDK
+1043 GMQNLLIKLKPDK

-1096 VKEILEE
+1096 VKDILEE
-1103 TYGLCLTGDTLI
+1103 TYGL
-1115 TMADGSKKT
+1115 
-1124 IKEIVDN
+1124 
-1131 NLVGEEVLTLDL
+1131 
-1143 KTNRLVKGTITH
+1143 
-1155 CFDNGVKDVYKIT
+1155 
-1168 LQNGLEIE
+1168 
-1176 ATADHKF
+1176 
-1183 LTPFGWKEVKD
+1183 
-1194 LQLDKD
+1194 
-1200 LLAIPVNIPKVKTF
+1200 
-1214 CSENGI
+1214 
-1220 SQREFSRKTGVQR
+1220 
-1233 SNLFL
+1233 
-1238 SNHNFVKTKVVEKI
+1238 VV
-1252 AEYTYDE
+1252 
-1259 ELLKL
+1259 
-1264 LDGDIG
+1264 
-1270 FLPIKN
+1270 
-1276 IEYTGKKHVYD
+1276 
-1287 IEVKG
+1287 
-1292 THNFIANDIIS
+1292 
-1303 HNCIYQEQIMFMANI
+1303 YQEQVMFMANI

-1347 RFINGA
+1347 RFISGA
-1353 VERGFSKEKITKLWE
+1353 VERGFDKDKITKLWD

-1390 YWTAYIKTYYLEEFF
+1390 YWTAYIKTYYPEEFF

-1422 LDMEDFGIKLLPP
+1422 LDMEDFGIQLLPP
-1435 DVNKS
+1435 DANKS
-1440 KAEFSIEDKGK
+1440 RAEFSIEDRGK

-1465 SAEEIVKERNK
+1465 SARDIVEEREKAGDYR
-1476 NGLYKDIFDI
+1476 DIFDI
-1486 AERLDSKKLN
+1486 SERLDSKKLN

-1507 AFDFSGVDRGVMLAS
+1507 AFDFTGVDRGVMLAS
-1522 VDKAIS
+1522 VDRALS
-1528 SGQKA
+1528 AGQKA
-1533 REQKTSGQN
+1533 REQKASGQS
-1542 SLFGLMET
+1542 SLLGLIEMDT
-1550 HVEPVAVYEKAEPL
+1550 QPVVTYEKAEPL
-1564 PEKTKL
+1564 TEKQRL
-1570 EYEKEVLGFYIS
+1570 HFEKEVLGFYLS

-1588 YEKELKGYVVKI
+1588 YEKELKGYVTKI
-1600 NKLLDRKSGDRVRI
+1600 NRLIEKNSGDRVRI
-1614 AGVISS
+1614 AGVISDV
-1620 IKRKKTRSGNTMAIL
+1620 KRKKTRSGATMAIL
-1635 NIQDET
+1635 NVQDET
-1641 GFIDVRAFTDKME
+1641 GIIDVRAFPDRME
-1654 DTSFLEENRLVIVEG
+1654 DSSFLEEDRIVIIEG
-1669 TLEINEEQETVS
+1669 TVEINEEQEKVS
-1681 MNASDIQPI
+1681 MNASEIIPI
-1690 ESINRQVRAV
+1690 EEINRQVTAV
-1700 RFRLPKEKAI
+1700 RFILSKEKAL

-1716 LKEICEKHR
+1716 LKEICQKYS
-1725 GDKEVIIEVYEKG
+1725 GDKDVIIEIREPG
-1738 KFFAEIAAHS
+1738 KFRAEIAAAS
-1748 DFYVDINDDFKQD
+1748 NYSVSLTDEFKQE
-1761 ISKILEP
+1761 ISKILSPE
-1768 HEYTFE
+1768 EFSFE